1 MGQIMANLSQY
12 CAARRASGCVGG
24 AVWALGLLAA
34 LAVMLAGCASPS
46 STSAGPTATPTAQQ
60 HIAALAQHA
69 IGSESQHATVAA
81 AFGAPSAGTPTSGT
95 TLGASGAGDTSVVT
109 VTVTLAGK
117 VPAPQA
123 IGATQERVKTICFQV
138 QRALW
143 TSSTPLTDVTVQ
155 VIGPIYDDYADL
167 VSASYGAAVLKAPA
181 AATLDWAS
189 LSPDAA
195 WDVYGVWLRPDYQP
209 RVVGQYGG

>member
-1 MGQIMANLSQY
+1 MGQIMATRSQDR
-12 CAARRASGCVGG
+12 AARRTSDSIRG
-24 AVWALGLLAA
+24 AAWALALLAA
-34 LAVMLAGCASPS
+34 LTIAAGCASAS

-60 HIAALAQHA
+60 RIAALARHA
-69 IGSESQHATVAA
+69 IGSESQHATVTA
-81 AFGAPSAGTPTSGT
+81 AFGSTSTGTPSSGT
-95 TLGASGAGDTSVVT
+95 TLGASGAADTSVVT
-109 VTVTLAGK
+109 VTITLAGK

-123 IGATQERVKTICFQV
+123 IGATQERVKTICLQV

-181 AATLDWAS
+181 AARLDWAG
-189 LSPDAA
+189 LGPDAA

>member
-1 MGQIMANLSQY
+1 MGQIMATLSQDR
-12 CAARRASGCVGG
+12 AAHRASGRAGG
-24 AVWALGLLAA
+24 AAWALGLLAA
-34 LAVMLAGCASPS
+34 LAIVAGCASPS

-60 HIAALAQHA
+60 RIAALARHA
-69 IGSESQHATVAA
+69 IGGESQHATVTA
-81 AFGAPSAGTPTSGT
+81 AFGAQGAGTPSSGA
-95 TLGASGAGDTSVVT
+95 TLGASGAADTSVVT

-123 IGATQERVKTICFQV
+123 IGATQERVKTMCFQV

-143 TSSTPLTDVTVQ
+143 ASSTPLTDVTVQ

-195 WDVYGVWLRPDYQP
+195 WNVYGVWLRPDYQP
-209 RVVGQYGG
+209 KVVGQYGG